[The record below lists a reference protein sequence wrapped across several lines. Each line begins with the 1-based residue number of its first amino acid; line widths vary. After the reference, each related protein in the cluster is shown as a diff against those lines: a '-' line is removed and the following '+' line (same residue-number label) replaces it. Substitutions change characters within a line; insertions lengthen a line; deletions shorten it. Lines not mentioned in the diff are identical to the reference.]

1 MKKRSKI
8 INFIHCFLML
18 LLLAVLT
25 SCTKSVSNN
34 PIRITWN
41 SLEDLVAQM
50 TLDEK
55 IGQMTQAEIGDLQIG
70 DISVYALGS
79 VQSGGD
85 TTIPQNNPQGW
96 FKMVNSFTE
105 ESLKTRTGIPV
116 IYGIDAVHGHNNV
129 MNAVIFPHNVGL
141 GAIAAGDLRRG
152 MNAAYTAGRITAQE
166 MLATG
171 IRWTF
176 APVLGVAED
185 VRWGRTYEC
194 YSENVEIVTALGE
207 RAVSGLQD
215 GGAAVCVKH
224 FLGEGQT
231 IDGNQGNAFLDRSGL
246 ERIIPPYRAAIDA
259 GAMAVMASYSS
270 VNGIKMHEN
279 RELLTGLLKEGM
291 GFEGMVL
298 SDWAAL
304 GQLSGGSYKW
314 QIANAINAGID
325 MVMATN
331 GRGNWVYFI
340 ENLKELV
347 EEGTVPMSRIDDAVL
362 RILRFKQA
370 AGLFETPSLQKPGA
384 IGTNTNRAAAREI
397 VSDSLVLLRNK
408 NNVIESLPSYKN
420 ILVAGQGAND
430 IGMQCGGWTINW
442 QGSHGP
448 ITKGTTILEGIQGAT
463 KGKADVT
470 YVVNG
475 KTEGNFDAVIAVIG
489 ETPYAETQ
497 GDRFNSTDLLRLN
510 ADSGE
515 AQRAIQTMKSGDISF
530 NSINIRQRDADMLWE
545 VYGYGC
551 PVIVI
556 MLSGRPMTIGDE
568 YENWDAFI
576 AAWLPGTEGGG
587 IADVLFGKRDFTG
600 RTPYTWRKTING
612 EVLYPFGFGLDK
624 GIQNDADDFTYETKN
639 GGVTITGYTGRARDV
654 VIPQTING
662 EPIVAIGR
670 IAFLRKGLTSVTLP
684 NTVTVIGT
692 NAFSYNR
699 LTELTLPNSVATIE
713 YGAFSNNRLSNL
725 NLPDSLTS
733 IGMSAFADNRL
744 KNINLPDSLEYIGD
758 MSFSSNL
765 MKDVTVPSS
774 VRNFNSWAFD
784 SYVHIIRR

>member
-1 MKKRSKI
+1 
-8 INFIHCFLML
+8 
-18 LLLAVLT
+18 V
-25 SCTKSVSNN
+25 
-34 PIRITWN
+34 
-41 SLEDLVAQM
+41 
-50 TLDEK
+50 
-55 IGQMTQAEIGDLQIG
+55 DLQNG
-70 DISVYALGS
+70 DIKDYALGS
-79 VQSGGD
+79 VQSGGN
-85 TTIPQNNPQGW
+85 TTISQNNPQGW
-96 FKMVNSFTE
+96 FNMVNGFIE
-105 ESLKTRTGIPV
+105 ESLKTRTGIPI

-141 GAIAAGDLRRG
+141 GAIAAGNLERG
-152 MNAAYTAGRITAQE
+152 KESAYTAGRITAQE

-185 VRWGRTYEC
+185 IRWGRTYEC

-215 GGAAVCVKH
+215 GGVAVCVKH

-231 IDGNQGNAFLDRSGL
+231 IDGNQGNAFLDRAGI

-259 GAMAVMASYSS
+259 GAMAVMASFSS

-279 RELLTGLLKEGM
+279 RELLTGLLKEEM
-291 GFEGMVL
+291 GFKGMVL

-304 GQLSGGSYKW
+304 GQLSGGSYKG

-331 GRGNWVYFI
+331 GRGSWVYFI
-340 ENLKELV
+340 EYLKELV
-347 EEGTVPMSRIDDAVL
+347 EEGRVPMSRIDDAVL

-384 IGTNTNRAAAREI
+384 VGTNENRKAARAI
-397 VSDSLVLLRNK
+397 VSDSLVLLRNE
-408 NNVIESLPSYKN
+408 NNVIANLPLYKY

-442 QGSHGP
+442 QGNHGA
-448 ITKGTTILEGIQGAT
+448 ITKGTTILEGIQAA
-463 KGKADVT
+463 KGKSAVT
-470 YVVNG
+470 YVADG
-475 KTEGNFDAVIAVIG
+475 KAEGNFDAVIAVIG
-489 ETPYAETQ
+489 ETPYAETE
-497 GDRFNSTDLLRLN
+497 GDRFVSTDLMRLN

-515 AQRAIQTMKSGDISF
+515 AHRAIQTMKTGNVSF
-530 NSINIRQRDADMLWE
+530 NSINIRQRDLDMLWE
-545 VYGYGC
+545 VYGYDC

-568 YENWDAFI
+568 YKNWDAFI

-600 RTPYTWRKTING
+600 RTPYTWRKAING
-612 EVLYPFGFGLDK
+612 EVLYPFGFGLSK
-624 GIQNDADDFTYETKN
+624 GVENEADEFTYETGN
-639 GGVTITGYTGRARDV
+639 SGVTITGYNGNAKDV
-654 VIPQTING
+654 IIPKTING
-662 EPIVAIGR
+662 EPVVAIGR
-670 IAFLRKGLTSVTLP
+670 IAFLRKKLTSVTLP
-684 NTVTVIGT
+684 NTVTTIGN

-699 LTELTLPNSVATIE
+699 LTELTLPNSVITVE
-713 YGAFSNNRLSNL
+713 YGAFSNNRLTNI
-725 NLPDSLTS
+725 NLPNSLIS
-733 IGMSAFADNRL
+733 IGMRTFADNRL
-744 KNINLPDSLEYIGD
+744 KTINIPDSIEYIGD
-758 MSFSSNL
+758 AAFQYNL
-765 MKDVTVPSS
+765 MDNVTISNN

-784 SYVHIIRR
+784 SYTKIKRQ

>member
-1 MKKRSKI
+1 MKKNLSP
-8 INFIHCFLML
+8 FLIL
-18 LLLAVLT
+18 LLFLT
-25 SCTKSVSNN
+25 LQVSCSRSPEYN
-34 PIRITWN
+34 PIRVTWN
-41 SLEDLVAQM
+41 SLEELVAQM
-50 TLDEK
+50 TLEEK
-55 IGQMTQAEIGDLQIG
+55 IGQMTQAEIGGLQIG
-70 DISVYALGS
+70 DVTQYALGS
-79 VQSGGD
+79 VTNGGHSSP
-85 TTIPQNNPQGW
+85 PQNTPQGW
-96 FKMVNSFTE
+96 LNMINSFTE
-105 ESLKTRTGIPV
+105 ESLKTRLGIPI
-116 IYGIDAVHGHNNV
+116 IYGLDAVHGHNNV
-129 MNAVIFPHNVGL
+129 MNAVIFPHNIGL

-152 MNAAYTAGRITAQE
+152 MDAAYTAGRVTAQE

-171 IRWTF
+171 AHWTF

-194 YSENVEIVTALGE
+194 YSENAEIVTALGE

-231 IDGNQGNAFLDRSGL
+231 IDGNQGNALLNHAGI

-279 RELLTGLLKEGM
+279 SELLTGLLKEEM

-298 SDWAAL
+298 SDWAAI
-304 GQLSGGSYKW
+304 GQVSGGSYKE

-325 MVMATN
+325 MVMAAN

-340 ENLKELV
+340 QYLKELV

-370 AGLFETPSLQKPGA
+370 AGLFETPQPRRPGA
-384 IGTNTNRAAAREI
+384 IGTDANRAAARAI
-397 VSDSLVLLRNK
+397 VSDSLVLLRNE
-408 NNVIESLPSYKN
+408 NNVIANLPSYKN
-420 ILVAGQGAND
+420 ILIAGQGAND

-448 ITKGTTILEGIQGAT
+448 VTEGTTILEGISAAV
-463 KGKADVT
+463 KGKASVT
-470 YVVNG
+470 YAADG

-489 ETPYAETQ
+489 ESPYAETE
-497 GDRFNSTDLLRLN
+497 GDRFNSTNVLGN
-510 ADSGE
+510 ADMLKT
-515 AQRAIQTMKSGDISF
+515 ADIMQTIGNNSF
-530 NSINIRQRDADMLWE
+530 DSINIRRIDADMLWE
-545 VYGYGC
+545 VYGYNC

-587 IADVLFGKRDFTG
+587 IANVLFGKRDFTG

-624 GIQNDADDFTYETKN
+624 GEKVGAGDFLYETEN
-639 GGVTITGYTGRARDV
+639 GGVTITGYTGSASDV
-654 VIPQTING
+654 VIPRTING
-662 EPIVAIGR
+662 QPVVAVGR
-670 IAFLRKGLTSVTLP
+670 VAFIRKRLTSVTLP
-684 NTVTVIGT
+684 DTVTVIG
-692 NAFSYNR
+692 NMAFSYNR
-699 LTELTLPNSVATIE
+699 LTELTLPDSVTTVE
-713 YGAFSNNRLSNL
+713 YGAFSNNRISNL
-725 NLPDSLTS
+725 SLPDSLTS
-733 IGMSAFADNRL
+733 IGMRAFAENRL
-744 KNINLPDSLEYIGD
+744 KNIILPDSLVYIGD
-758 MSFSSNL
+758 MSFSNNL
-765 MKDVTVPSS
+765 MDDVTVPPN

-784 SYVHIIRR
+784 SYVKITRRR